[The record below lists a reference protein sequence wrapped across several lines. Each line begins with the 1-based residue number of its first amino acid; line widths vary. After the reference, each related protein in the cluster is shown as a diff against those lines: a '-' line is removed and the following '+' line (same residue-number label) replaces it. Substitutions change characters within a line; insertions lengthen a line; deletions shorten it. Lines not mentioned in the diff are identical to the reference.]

1 MKTSFQVHAAIRLV
15 GVAVALA
22 GCALS
27 GCAEPELAIRVQP
40 TGTWVYVDGE
50 FTSPGRE
57 PEAPRTLDA
66 PKYDRLPEY
75 IEPFDHEMPL
85 RYYGTTRLS
94 ARMPPTGESRSID
107 WLEQR
112 QDVTIDEPFSP
123 WLFPLDF
130 VLECLTY
137 PFVAADTRYAH
148 HVTVE
153 LQRRPE
159 VLRGIEPRDL
169 PTISTRAKRAR
180 EER

>member
-1 MKTSFQVHAAIRLV
+1 MKNSVQVHAASRLV
-15 GVAVALA
+15 GAVALA
-22 GCALS
+22 GFALA
-27 GCAEPELAIRVQP
+27 GCAEPELAIRVKP
-40 TGTWVYVDGE
+40 TGVWVYVDGE

-57 PEAPRTLDA
+57 PEAARALDE

-94 ARMPPTGESRSID
+94 ARMPATQGTRSID
-107 WLEQR
+107 WLEQAE
-112 QDVTIDEPFSP
+112 DVTIDEPFSP

-137 PFVAADTRYAH
+137 PFVDADARYAH
-148 HVTVE
+148 RVTIE
-153 LQRRPE
+153 LQRRPR
-159 VLRGIEPRDL
+159 VIQGIEPRDL